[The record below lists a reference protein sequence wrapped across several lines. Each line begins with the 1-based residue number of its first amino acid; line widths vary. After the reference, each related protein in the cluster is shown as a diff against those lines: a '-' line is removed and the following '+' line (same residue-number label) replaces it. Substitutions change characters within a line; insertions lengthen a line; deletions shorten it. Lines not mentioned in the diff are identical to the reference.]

1 MKKLFFTLA
10 FAAMAVVAVNAQ
22 PRAIGGNLGTD
33 LGFSYQHGFGEANML
48 DVAVNVPMI
57 YGFGIGG
64 KVTYD
69 WIDPFGTSVPWN
81 NKGEWHW
88 YMGVGAGGS
97 AWFPKEKNY
106 WNVGVV
112 GQVGIEYDFW
122 FPLQLSLDWRP
133 QFGIGNYDYYK
144 NGNEINFDL
153 AGVYGISLG
162 VRYRF

>member
-22 PRAIGGNLGTD
+22 PRAIGGNLGAD

-48 DVAVNVPMI
+48 DVAVALPLH
-57 YGFGIGG
+57 YLGDGFGIGG
-64 KVTYD
+64 KVTYN
-69 WIDPFGTSVPWN
+69 WIDPFGTSVPWT

-88 YMGVGAGGS
+88 YMGVGGGLA
-97 AWFPKEKNY
+97 AWGFDKDT
-106 WNVGVV
+106 WWSVGAV

-133 QFGIGNYDYYK
+133 QFGYNSSLD
-144 NGNEINFDL
+144 NFDTWGL
-153 AGVYGISLG
+153 AGISLG